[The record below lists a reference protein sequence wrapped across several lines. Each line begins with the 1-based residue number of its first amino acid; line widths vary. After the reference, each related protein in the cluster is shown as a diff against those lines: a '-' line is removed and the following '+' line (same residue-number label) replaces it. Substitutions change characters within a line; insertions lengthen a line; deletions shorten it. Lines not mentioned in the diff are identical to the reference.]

1 MTPPIIEWGYA
12 GQPLPGEPESGDC
25 CVVQVAGGQATIA
38 VVDGLGHGSEAA
50 QASRIAAS
58 VLESHAGDGILP
70 LFQRCHSRLRNT
82 RGAAM
87 TVAQYDSAAHRVRWL
102 GAGNV
107 RAILLHAGPDGET
120 KCRDMLIYGGTVGVR
135 LPTLE
140 VSSLDARTGDLLFLA
155 TDGIHG
161 RFAEALRHGEA
172 PQAQA
177 DRLLDSYRVMTDD
190 ALILV
195 ARLAR

>member
-1 MTPPIIEWGYA
+1 MQPLIEWGCA
-12 GQPLPGEPESGDC
+12 GEPLPGQSESGDRC
-25 CVVQVAGGQATIA
+25 AVQICDGAATIA

-50 QASRIAAS
+50 LVSRIAANT
-58 VLESHAGDGILP
+58 VESHADEGILP
-70 LFQRCHSRLRNT
+70 LFQRCHSRLRTT

-87 TVAQYDSAAHRVRWL
+87 TVARYDPAAHRLRWL

-107 RAILLHAGPDGET
+107 RAILLRQGPDGAT
-120 KCRDMLIYGGTVGVR
+120 SCRDMLIYGGTVGVR

-140 VSSLDARTGDLLFLA
+140 VSSLDAQPGDLLFLA

-161 RFAEALRHGEA
+161 RFAEALRYGEA

>member
-1 MTPPIIEWGYA
+1 MQPLVEWGCA
-12 GQPLPGEPESGDC
+12 GEPLPGQSESGDR
-25 CVVQVAGGQATIA
+25 CVVQATGGQVTIA

-50 QASRIAAS
+50 RVSRIITDI
-58 VLESHAGDGILP
+58 LESHAGEGILP
-70 LFQRCHSRLRNT
+70 LFQRCHSRLRTT

-87 TVAQYDSAAHRVRWL
+87 TVARYDANAHRIRWL

-107 RAILLHAGPDGET
+107 RALLLRQSPGGAT
-120 KCRDMLIYGGTVGVR
+120 TCRDMLIYGGTVGVR

-140 VSSLDARTGDLLFLA
+140 VSSLDAAPGDLLFLA

-161 RFAEALRHGEA
+161 RFADALHYGEA

-177 DRLLDSYRVMTDD
+177 DRLLDAYRVITDD

-195 ARLAR
+195 ARLVR